1 MGGGGFRFW
10 AKPSS
15 MSRWDIATTR
25 HSYDVPAEMAIA
37 GAPTA
42 YLREWIE
49 AAHAAGAREANA
61 MCLSSA
67 GDDCRPSARMVLL
80 RGLDDRGLMFFTSY
94 FSRKGRELSR
104 NPNAAAV
111 FFWPEIHRQVSVEG
125 RVEQLPEAESD
136 TYFASRPRGHQLS
149 AWASE
154 QSEEVESRQILE
166 QRLEDFAHRFEG
178 APVPRPHSWGGF
190 LLRPDRFEFWQGR
203 SNRMHDRIEVC
214 RSGSAWAQRRLQ
226 P

>member
-1 MGGGGFRFW
+1 M
-10 AKPSS
+10 
-15 MSRWDIATTR
+15 
-25 HSYDVPAEMAIA
+25 PAEIAIA
-37 GAPTA
+37 GEPIE
-42 YLREWIE
+42 YLRAWID
-49 AAHAAGAREANA
+49 AAHAAGAHEANA

-80 RGLDDRGLMFFTSY
+80 RGLDERGLIFFTSY
-94 FSRKGRELSR
+94 FSRKGRELTR

-111 FFWPEIHRQVSVEG
+111 FFWPEIHRQVGVEG
-125 RVEQLPEAESD
+125 RVEQLPDPESD
-136 TYFASRPRGHQLS
+136 AYFASRPRGHQLS

-166 QRLEDFAHRFEG
+166 QRLEDFTHRFEG
-178 APVPRPHSWGGF
+178 GPVPRPHSWGGF

-203 SNRMHDRIEVC
+203 SNRMHDRIELC
-214 RSGSAWAQRRLQ
+214 RSGNAWMQRRLQ